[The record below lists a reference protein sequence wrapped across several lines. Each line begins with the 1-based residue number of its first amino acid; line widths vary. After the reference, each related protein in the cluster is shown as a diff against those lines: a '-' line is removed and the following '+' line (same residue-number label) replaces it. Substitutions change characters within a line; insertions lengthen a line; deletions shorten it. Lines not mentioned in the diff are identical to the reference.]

1 LKTKDSQARF
11 RFVKFFRGAMH
22 RVHIGHATMCY
33 ILVYLWDE
41 LGYTIFITTTKEDNM
56 NVEEITLIMD
66 STKILKDMCT
76 TNHAHIKS
84 LNIELQKLVKVVMDI
99 NEDLQKVEKRLNKLE
114 AK

>member
-1 LKTKDSQARF
+1 MKSKDSQARF

-66 STKILKDMCT
+66 STKILKDMCSS
-76 TNHAHIKS
+76 NHAHTKS
-84 LNIELQKLVKVVMDI
+84 LNIELQKLVKVIVSI
-99 NEDLQKVEKRLNKLE
+99 EERVSKLE
-114 AK
+114 GKQ

>member
-1 LKTKDSQARF
+1 
-11 RFVKFFRGAMH
+11 MH

-66 STKILKDMCT
+66 STKILKDMCSS
-76 TNHAHIKS
+76 NHAHTKS
-84 LNIELQKLVKVVMDI
+84 LNIELQKLVKVIVSI
-99 NEDLQKVEKRLNKLE
+99 EERVSKLE
-114 AK
+114 GKQ

>member
-1 LKTKDSQARF
+1 MKTKDSQARF

-66 STKILKDMCT
+66 STKILKDMCSS
-76 TNHAHIKS
+76 NHAHTKS
-84 LNIELQKLVKVVMDI
+84 LNIELQKLVKVIVSI
-99 NEDLQKVEKRLNKLE
+99 EERVSKLE
-114 AK
+114 GKQ

>member
-1 LKTKDSQARF
+1 
-11 RFVKFFRGAMH
+11 
-22 RVHIGHATMCY
+22 
-33 ILVYLWDE
+33 
-41 LGYTIFITTTKEDNM
+41 M